1 MKGPVLLT
9 FNLPEAKAAKL
20 RLLCMRFAIRFQP
33 VPAAEWGQTLG
44 ALCGLTERTDA
55 PAPEET
61 FTEEVLVM
69 AMFPAGLAQQL
80 LMAMKRAKLPP
91 VALKAILTLTNS
103 AWTPVELYD
112 ELCKEREAIQAGKPR
127 VHEAETPQPKA
138 SVH

>member
-33 VPAAEWGQTLG
+33 VPAAAWGQTLG
-44 ALCGLTERTDA
+44 ALCGLTEDTDA
-55 PAPEET
+55 PAPEEA
-61 FTEEVLVM
+61 FTEEMLVM
-69 AMFPAGLAQQL
+69 AMFPAGLAQQFL
-80 LMAMKRAKLPP
+80 LAMKRAKLPP

-103 AWTPVELYD
+103 TWTPTALYG
-112 ELCKEREAIQAGKPR
+112 ELCREREAIQAGKPR
-127 VHEAETPQPKA
+127 VHDEETPQPEP